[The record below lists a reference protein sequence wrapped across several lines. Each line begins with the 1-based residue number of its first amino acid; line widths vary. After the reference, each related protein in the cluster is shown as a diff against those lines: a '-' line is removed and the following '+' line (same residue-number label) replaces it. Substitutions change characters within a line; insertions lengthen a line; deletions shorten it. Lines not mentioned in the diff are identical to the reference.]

1 MKSFNIFLL
10 LLGLLVIITIGFA
23 LYKKWNQRET
33 FVNFQNQ
40 PATGTAVYIPQYTAN
55 PNKTVLSLYDNLYVD
70 PANGTLI
77 EVFAPSCS
85 SGCDTTG
92 QNITEITIAGRDGS
106 ELSSIATILDGKGSV
121 KPYSSQLSEITNMSQ
136 LYNQFIYTSSCPF
149 TKIYQVIYISWYT
162 DTYIHIIDL
171 SASTLEGTN
180 LKTVHM
186 DYQGIVDSQTVYSVQ
201 KLVPYSKLSPTMSLP
216 NNLSILNTVTDPAY
230 SATIT
235 ILGTDA
241 NNNTIGYDIA
251 NGNIVLKI
259 NGPTGTA
266 SPSKTSTPNRGV
278 RHIAYNRNGKSVSI
292 SSPTTAWE
300 TISTTNTTI
309 INDIPNVSVIVSAY
323 KNETVIS
330 ILVPTV
336 NKVYKLL
343 YTYRFNKNGYVYNG
357 QTDKDNTGVTPAPTT
372 PGKNLGNDIAETEVK
387 TGDSSVCGDDLS
399 CKWYWYFNTIAQNKN
414 GVSFL
419 SEDYFLKTEAIPPV
433 CPQCPQCPSG
443 GACNSCGGNGG
454 SGTQITTPHSSLP
467 PGGIKGNNGSG
478 TQITTPHSSLPPGG
492 IKGNNG
498 NIYIPYT
505 DSSGNVRYVLYKA
518 DDSSSGNITKVD
530 NGEFVTTADPN
541 TIGGGLAVSSLGL
554 GNVGTSVSKDVTG
567 LGSNIVNTAGDVVG
581 GTVNAATGLVG
592 NLAGTASNLVGGTVN
607 AATGL
612 VGGTIGTAADLLKSA
627 GSGLTNRMDKN
638 NQFSIGQQQGAQG
651 QQGQQGAQG
660 AQGQQGQQG
669 AQGVQGNSSLGY
681 TPFGSTTSKTFG
693 NTGKQAPVDNYSHYG
708 ALQSKG
714 GNYMPVTADF
724 SAFSK

>member
-33 FVNFQNQ
+33 FVNFHNQ
-40 PATGTAVYIPQYTAN
+40 PATGTTVYIPQYTAN
-55 PNKTVLSLYDNLYVD
+55 PNKTVLSLYDNLYFD

-85 SGCDTTG
+85 SDCDTTG
-92 QNITEITIAGRDGS
+92 QYITEITIAGRDGS
-106 ELSSIATILDGKGSV
+106 ELSSIATILDGKGQV

-136 LYNQFIYTSSCPF
+136 LYNQFVYTTSCPF
-149 TKIYQVIYISWYT
+149 TNIYQVLYISWYT

-171 SASTLEGTN
+171 SASPLAGTN

-186 DYQGIVDSQTVYSVQ
+186 DSGGVVDSQTVYSVQ
-201 KLVPYSKLSPTMSLP
+201 TLAPYLSVGPTMTLP
-216 NNLSILNTVTDPAY
+216 NNLSILNTTTIPDY
-230 SATIT
+230 STT
-235 ILGTDA
+235 FTVLGTDA
-241 NNNTIGYDIA
+241 NNNSILYDIA
-251 NGNIVLKI
+251 NGIIMLKL

-266 SPSKTSTPNRGV
+266 SPSETSNPNTGV
-278 RHIAYNRNGKSVSI
+278 TYTGYNRSGLAPNNNNWD
-292 SSPTTAWE
+292 TL
-300 TISTTNTTI
+300 STTKTTI
-309 INDIPNVSVIVSAY
+309 INDIPNVSIIVSAY
-323 KNETVIS
+323 KDDTVIS

-357 QTDKDNTGVTPAPTT
+357 QTDKENTGVTPAPTT
-372 PGKNLGNDIAETEVK
+372 TPGKNLGNAIDETDKK

-454 SGTQITTPHSSLP
+454 SGTQIAKPASSLP
-467 PGGIKGNNGSG
+467 PGA
-478 TQITTPHSSLPPGG
+478 

-498 NIYIPYT
+498 NTYIPQK
-505 DSSGNVRYVLYKA
+505 DSSGNVRYVLYNTPA
-518 DDSSSGNITKVD
+518 GSPGNITTVD
-530 NGEFVTTADPN
+530 NGEFTTTADPN
-541 TIGGGLAVSSLGL
+541 TLGGGLAVSSLSL
-554 GNVGTSVSKDVTG
+554 GNLGTSVSKDVTG
-567 LGSNIVNTAGDVVG
+567 LGSNIVNTTGDVVG

-592 NLAGTASNLVGGTVN
+592 GLADTASNLVGGTVN

-627 GSGLTNRMDKN
+627 GSGLTNRWDTN
-638 NQFSIGQQQGAQG
+638 NQFSVGQQQQ
-651 QQGQQGAQG
+651 QQGQQGGQG
-660 AQGQQGQQG
+660 GQGGQQQG
-669 AQGVQGNSSLGY
+669 GQGNSSLGY
-681 TPFGSTTSKTFG
+681 TPFGSTSSKTFG

>member
-106 ELSSIATILDGKGSV
+106 ELSSIATILDGKGRV

-149 TKIYQVIYISWYT
+149 TNIYQVVYISWYT

-171 SASTLEGTN
+171 SASTLAGTN

-186 DYQGIVDSQTVYSVQ
+186 DSQGIVDSQTVYSVQ
-201 KLVPYSKLSPTMSLP
+201 TLVPYSNLSPTMSLP

-266 SPSKTSTPNRGV
+266 SPSETSSPNTGV
-278 RHIAYNRNGKSVSI
+278 SHIAYNRNGKSVSI

-454 SGTQITTPHSSLP
+454 SGTQIAKPHSSLP
-467 PGGIKGNNGSG
+467 PGA
-478 TQITTPHSSLPPGG
+478 

-498 NIYIPYT
+498 NTYIPQK
-505 DSSGNVRYVLYKA
+505 DSSGNVRYVLYNSH
-518 DDSSSGNITKVD
+518 DSSNGNITKVD

-592 NLAGTASNLVGGTVN
+592 NLADTASNLVGGTVN

-627 GSGLTNRMDKN
+627 GSGLTNRWDTN
-638 NQFSIGQQQGAQG
+638 NQFSVGQQQQQQQGQGGQGGQQQGGQG
-651 QQGQQGAQG
+651 T
-660 AQGQQGQQG
+660 
-669 AQGVQGNSSLGY
+669 SSLGY
-681 TPFGSTTSKTFG
+681 TPFGSTSSKTFG